1 MRTSR
6 LIALL
11 LLCAVTRSYAQLAD
25 IDPDWKETE
34 VPPPP
39 AFSTDRLIPLEMP
52 RHLSTR
58 FGVDPDSLRV
68 TPDGIVRYV
77 MVARSPGGNVNA
89 SYEGIRCLTAEVKI
103 YARHNTAGQ
112 WNAVSNAQWRP
123 LNGNQPSLHALAL
136 ARQGACEGRAATA
149 QSSAEIVRR
158 LKNTNAG
165 PSQH

>member
-1 MRTSR
+1 MRHR
-6 LIALL
+6 CLIALL
-11 LLCAVTRSYAQLAD
+11 LACSAAATQAQLTD

-39 AFSTDRLIPLEMP
+39 ALKTDKLIPLEMP

-77 MVARSPGGNVNA
+77 VVASSPSGNINA
-89 SYEGIRCLTAEVKI
+89 SYEGIRCQTAEVKV
-103 YARHNTAGQ
+103 YARHGATGQ
-112 WNAVSNAQWRP
+112 WTPVSNAQWRP
-123 LNGNQPSLHALAL
+123 LNNNQPSLHALAL

-149 QSSAEIVRR
+149 QSTADIVRK
-158 LKNTNAG
+158 LKNPNTD